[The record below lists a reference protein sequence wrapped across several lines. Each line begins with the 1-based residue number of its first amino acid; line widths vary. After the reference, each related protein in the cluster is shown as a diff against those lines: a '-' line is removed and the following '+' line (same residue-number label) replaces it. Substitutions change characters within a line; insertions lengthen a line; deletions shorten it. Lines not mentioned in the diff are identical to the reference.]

1 MGYQWGY
8 NLLMGLKYGYPKLG
22 NYDSAMDGIFLDH
35 LRSTVRHGTG
45 KERCAME
52 MAHYLDVQT
61 SW

>member
-52 MAHYLDVQT
+52 MAHG
-61 SW
+61 